1 MTAGATGQE
10 PPVTRADPAGGVHQ
24 ATLDRASGRIF
35 AVVTAFL
42 VLDFWFSAL
51 TLTGR
56 LTGSMTA
63 EMLLSLVLIWQAARA
78 LRRPPTQRDLNL
90 FAAGTA
96 GVLLAIRLLAEPA
109 SPFLDQVAYVLAV
122 PGATAWAVWSRRL
135 VIPVPVLL
143 IVLATGAWESGS
155 DLAIEQSVAAL
166 ATVTLGGVAA
176 RILRLA
182 AQHADVDADRMT
194 RQMASQDAALAAEET
209 ERRAANVVHDDVLS
223 VLRVVAVKGQQLS
236 RSILATKAQLAHAAL
251 ARQVLAD
258 RRGFAS
264 LGPALRRQAIASAPE
279 LNVDCQLH
287 GDLDVPESAADALHG
302 AAGEALR
309 NAGAHAGVRDV
320 TVTARSDS
328 SGGVEVVIRDCGRGF
343 DPARVEPGKAG
354 LRNSVFRR
362 LQDVGG
368 DAKVLSAPGQGT
380 TVTLTWKPPE
390 PAEPR
395 EADPLAWVHRIAPRP
410 ALVFLGFMVPI
421 LLSSLVYL
429 CLRWQDMRWQV
440 AAVMVYLGML
450 AVAGLCA
457 RYLSEVRMTRRSA
470 VALAAANTILAAAGA
485 LAVAPGTT
493 DAFAYW
499 VAGDSGIVVATLYF
513 LRGPVFGLTALG
525 FDLAALLT
533 GILVTGRA
541 IASGAWLGI
550 LISPVIGVG
559 LAVGFLAAFR
569 SLSKYNESQLTEYS
583 QRLRLQARAEAM
595 SRADST
601 ALENAR
607 RVAGPVLDL
616 VAAGHALDADLRK
629 AAALANATL
638 RDGLLA
644 PDFLTAVLAERVHAA
659 RRAGILVTID
669 FAREGNSA
677 LLETARGLLA
687 AALSDL
693 TAGDEVTL
701 QVYPAA
707 KGDPARLVLHVRSVR
722 SGHATL
728 RRSAGEHGALLSD
741 LGSHELLLRL

>member
-1 MTAGATGQE
+1 
-10 PPVTRADPAGGVHQ
+10 
-24 ATLDRASGRIF
+24 
-35 AVVTAFL
+35 
-42 VLDFWFSAL
+42 
-51 TLTGR
+51 
-56 LTGSMTA
+56 
-63 EMLLSLVLIWQAARA
+63 
-78 LRRPPTQRDLNL
+78 
-90 FAAGTA
+90 
-96 GVLLAIRLLAEPA
+96 
-109 SPFLDQVAYVLAV
+109 
-122 PGATAWAVWSRRL
+122 
-135 VIPVPVLL
+135 
-143 IVLATGAWESGS
+143 
-155 DLAIEQSVAAL
+155 
-166 ATVTLGGVAA
+166 
-176 RILRLA
+176 
-182 AQHADVDADRMT
+182 
-194 RQMASQDAALAAEET
+194 
-209 ERRAANVVHDDVLS
+209 
-223 VLRVVAVKGQQLS
+223 
-236 RSILATKAQLAHAAL
+236 
-251 ARQVLAD
+251 
-258 RRGFAS
+258 
-264 LGPALRRQAIASAPE
+264 
-279 LNVDCQLH
+279 
-287 GDLDVPESAADALHG
+287 
-302 AAGEALR
+302 
-309 NAGAHAGVRDV
+309 
-320 TVTARSDS
+320 
-328 SGGVEVVIRDCGRGF
+328 
-343 DPARVEPGKAG
+343 
-354 LRNSVFRR
+354 
-362 LQDVGG
+362 
-368 DAKVLSAPGQGT
+368 
-380 TVTLTWKPPE
+380 
-390 PAEPR
+390 
-395 EADPLAWVHRIAPRP
+395 
-410 ALVFLGFMVPI
+410 
-421 LLSSLVYL
+421 
-429 CLRWQDMRWQV
+429 
-440 AAVMVYLGML
+440 
-450 AVAGLCA
+450 
-457 RYLSEVRMTRRSA
+457 
-470 VALAAANTILAAAGA
+470 
-485 LAVAPGTT
+485 
-493 DAFAYW
+493 
-499 VAGDSGIVVATLYF
+499 VVATLYF